1 MPQAVSRS
9 KFIEPSL
16 LEALGDH
23 VRKPFRPQN
32 AKKLSKAVLTAEIA
46 SSLLPKKKPRHDL
59 VADPFTDIEE
69 DAAVVLATHQGTLYL
84 NGLTHLSDTSAE
96 ALSKHGNSLYLNGLT
111 DLSETSARHLARH
124 HDKLFLNGLK
134 HISDEVAQALIA
146 QKGDLLLNGIQ
157 KLSDESATLLSK
169 HAGWLHLNGL
179 TEFPDTPGHIALAHR
194 FAAWHGFG
202 LAFNDL
208 KEMPLPIL
216 RILATHRGGLELKSF
231 ELLSPEAASI
241 FADAGYYLGFAGF
254 KTISIEAARV
264 LVERKGIRCLY
275 NMECVSEDVMSK
287 IHEEYPHGKRHDQAW
302 ESNMGSL
309 FGSDPSTPSSLFSMP
324 VNYAKSCFG
333 DYGEDMEEC
342 ESSDQSK
349 PPNKRTIQDLL
360 KVKRPDQLPHLNNNE
375 EESDDESWIEEEN
388 ETLNRV
394 AGITDQEREMYRIF
408 MGWGSEGAL
417 SFAQVGKRYSMSASA
432 ARSICERVEQRLIT
446 SKSFPPK
453 PFYSAPP
460 ATEDLRPRDGAP
472 LRKTKDVLFLALML
486 EECAK
491 TGWMETTIDD
501 SGQQTYRIIAKPAT
515 SAAKGQQ
522 FWKMKTLKKA
532 LFDHEFWE
540 VRRLRRH
547 PDGHRIKI
555 PRGHILKFPVKRGAD
570 PLLSSDT
577 WSEQFHSWA
586 NVEDLVVKPGEILCP
601 LCGPMPPLI
610 VPVTSPSET
619 WAMLCGRSYHFY
631 CCSGCLGAFD
641 QDLTRMN

>member
-1 MPQAVSRS
+1 M
-9 KFIEPSL
+9 EPSL
-16 LEALGDH
+16 LEKLGNL

-32 AKKLSKAVLTAEIA
+32 AKKLSKAVLTGEIA

-59 VADPFTDIEE
+59 VVDQFTDIEE
-69 DAAVVLATHQGTLYL
+69 SAAVVLATHQGTLDL

-96 ALSKHGNSLYLNGLT
+96 ALSKHGNALYLNGLT
-111 DLSETSARHLARH
+111 NLSETSARHLARH

-134 HISDEVAQALIA
+134 HISDKVAEALIA

-179 TEFPDTPGHIALAHR
+179 TEFPDTPGHTTLAHR
-194 FAAWHGFG
+194 FAAWHGFT

-208 KEMPLPIL
+208 KELPLPIL

-231 ELLSPEAASI
+231 ELLSPEAAAI
-241 FADAGYYLGFAGF
+241 FADLDYNLGFVGL

-264 LVERKGIRCLY
+264 LVERKGIAYL
-275 NMECVSEDVMSK
+275 NEIECVSEDVMSK
-287 IHEEYPHGKRHDQAW
+287 IHAEYPHGTKHDRAW
-302 ESNMGSL
+302 ESNMSSL
-309 FGSDPSTPSSLFSMP
+309 FGSEPSTPSSSFSMP
-324 VNYAKSCFG
+324 VDDAKNFFDES
-333 DYGEDMEEC
+333 DEDKEEWG
-342 ESSDQSK
+342 SSDQSK
-349 PPNKRTIQDLL
+349 APNKRTIQNLVEVKKPDL
-360 KVKRPDQLPHLNNNE
+360 LPHLNKNE

-388 ETLNRV
+388 EALNRV

-417 SFAQVGKRYSMSASA
+417 SFAQVGKRYSMSAAA
-432 ARSICERVEQRLIT
+432 ARSICERVEQLLIT
-446 SKSFPPK
+446 YKSFPPK

-460 ATEDLRPRDGAP
+460 ATEDLKPRDGAP

-491 TGWMETTIDD
+491 TGWMETTIDA
-501 SGQQTYRIIAKPAT
+501 SGQQTCRIIAKPAT

-540 VRRLRRH
+540 VRRLRRR
-547 PDGHRIKI
+547 PDGRRIKI
-555 PRGHILKFPVKRGAD
+555 PRGHVLKFPVKRGAD
-570 PLLSSDT
+570 LLLSSDT

-610 VPVTSPSET
+610 VPVTSSSET
-619 WAMLCGRSYHFY
+619 WAMACGRCYHFY

-641 QDLTRMN
+641 HDLALMS